1 MESTIPDEAIN
12 QSGKRDAGAVH
23 TEKIVD
29 DELKSSAPQLTR
41 AQAGRYTLKQDFRV
55 LPMLGVIYA
64 VSILDRINVSRLSPR
79 KDKLSS
85 NYSRSAPL
93 LSWAWWKI

>member
-12 QSGKRDAGAVH
+12 RAGKHNAEAIH
-23 TEKIVD
+23 TEKIVEND
-29 DELKSSAPQLTR
+29 LKSSVPQISR

-64 VSILDRINVSRLSPR
+64 VSILDRINVSSVHPTI
-79 KDKLSS
+79 
-85 NYSRSAPL
+85 RS
-93 LSWAWWKI
+93 